1 MNATRSQAQRPEQ
14 LVEIRKRSSADQSE
28 RATKRPLDVG
38 DAFNESAG
46 NNHSRR
52 RRGEIKKSA
61 VHVQEKR
68 RLVGLGRVNAHFQHV
83 RSLEC
88 TLDAVDVAIEEL
100 RRIRRDIRTPIC
112 AARPRDAGVL
122 GLFPFYGARDDIGVV
137 SGAKVRAVESESTQI
152 DSSRNSFE

>member
-14 LVEIRKRSSADQSE
+14 LVEIRKRSSADKSE
-28 RATKRPLDVG
+28 RPTKRPLDVG
-38 DAFNESAG
+38 DAFNEPAG

-68 RLVGLGRVNAHFQHV
+68 RLVRLGRVNAHFQHV
-83 RSLEC
+83 LSRMH
-88 TLDAVDVAIEEL
+88 DRRVDVAIEEL

-122 GLFPFYGARDDIGVV
+122 GLFPFYRARDDIGVV

-152 DSSRNSFE
+152 DSSRNSFG